1 MEKNRLESLLIL
13 IVPQVIQ
20 RIVEKST
27 MDEIEA
33 AEAFYRSRVYSLLEE
48 EETKMWHLSPL
59 TLYHMFEEER
69 RTGEITFPEE

>member
-20 RIVEKST
+20 WIVEKST
-27 MDEIEA
+27 MDEIKA
-33 AEAFYRSRVYSLLEE
+33 AEAFYQSRVYSLLEE

-59 TLYHMFEEER
+59 TLYHMFEEEHK
-69 RTGEITFPEE
+69 TGEITFPEE

>member
-20 RIVEKST
+20 WIVEKST

>member
-20 RIVEKST
+20 WIVEKST

-33 AEAFYRSRVYSLLEE
+33 AEAFYQSRVYSLLEE

>member
-20 RIVEKST
+20 WIEEKST

>member
-20 RIVEKST
+20 WIVEKST

-69 RTGEITFPEE
+69 KTGEITFPEE